1 MMRSSLSICES
12 FIHHEKIFIAT
23 GVEEE
28 EVEDEEEEE
37 EEEEDE
43 DEEDKQGPSSRRL
56 PSKTIP
62 KDPFPRLFSRWP
74 SAQVQKS

>member
-28 EVEDEEEEE
+28 EVEDDEEE

-43 DEEDKQGPSSRRL
+43 DEEEKEGLSSRGL